1 MRSTASLLFT
11 TVKRVELEGT
21 KRGAGPLT
29 TGRRLGL
36 VVVRPVALITKATHS
51 QTERERE
58 RERLRLWHSPVR
70 FSSSSFIADCIMY
83 SSILRASIL
92 RLNAFFSPQLEKP
105 PAFEQKL
112 RYHK

>member
-51 QTERERE
+51 QTQRERE
-58 RERLRLWHSPVR
+58 RERDSV
-70 FSSSSFIADCIMY
+70 Y
-83 SSILRASIL
+83 GILRSGFL
-92 RLNAFFSPQLEKP
+92 LLPL
-105 PAFEQKL
+105 
-112 RYHK
+112 

>member
-11 TVKRVELEGT
+11 TVKRVEPEGT

-58 RERLRLWHSPVR
+58 RDSV
-70 FSSSSFIADCIMY
+70 Y
-83 SSILRASIL
+83 GILRSGFL
-92 RLNAFFSPQLEKP
+92 LLPL
-105 PAFEQKL
+105 
-112 RYHK
+112 